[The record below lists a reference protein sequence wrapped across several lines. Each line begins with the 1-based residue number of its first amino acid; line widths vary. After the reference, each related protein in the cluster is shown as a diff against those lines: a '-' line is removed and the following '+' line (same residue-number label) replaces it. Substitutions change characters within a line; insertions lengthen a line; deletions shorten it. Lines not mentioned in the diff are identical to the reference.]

1 MARHP
6 LSFAERNKVMI
17 ALVGLL
23 AMGAVFFATF
33 NAASL
38 PIIGGGDT
46 HTAYFAESGGLREGN
61 EVRVSGV
68 KVGEV
73 TKLGLEGDKVKVTFR
88 VKDVELG
95 DQTSAGI
102 SVKTLL
108 GQKFLDIRPA
118 GGGELNSAI
127 PLERTTTPYDV
138 NKAFSDV
145 SDEIHE
151 IDTEQLEESLDVLS
165 TAFENTPPAVRE
177 LVDGLSAL
185 SRTISTRD
193 DDLSELLTST
203 TSVTGTLAERNDEFA
218 KIISDGN
225 DLMAELENRRDAVKA
240 MLQGTANLGTQVRG
254 LVADNQKTL
263 APALAKLDKVS
274 AILQRNEANLSSALK
289 KMGPYYRVLT
299 SATGNGRWLES
310 YICGLFG
317 PDGAPLL
324 DAEALRNCAPQ
335 KGGGR

>member
-6 LSFAERNKVMI
+6 LSFAERNKVVI
-17 ALVGLL
+17 AVVGLL
-23 AMGAVFFATF
+23 ALAAVFFATF

-38 PIIGGGDT
+38 PIIGGGET
-46 HTAYFAESGGLREGN
+46 HTAYFREAGGLREGN

-73 TKLGLEGDKVKVTFR
+73 TKLSLEGNKVKVTFR
-88 VKDVELG
+88 VKGVDLG

-108 GQKFLDIRPA
+108 GRKFLDISPA
-118 GGGELNSAI
+118 GGGDLDAAI

-138 NKAFSDV
+138 NAAFSDV
-145 SDEIHE
+145 SSE
-151 IDTEQLEESLDVLS
+151 IDQIDTAQLEKSLEVLS

-177 LVDGLSAL
+177 LVSGLSAL

-193 DDLSELLTST
+193 DDLSALLKST
-203 TSVTGTLAERNDEFA
+203 TSVTGTLAERNAEFA
-218 KIISDGN
+218 KILSDGN
-225 DLMAELENRRDAVKA
+225 DLMGELENRRDAVQA
-240 MLQGTANLGTQVRG
+240 MLKGTANLGVQVRG

-263 APALAKLDKVS
+263 APALAKLDRVS
-274 AILQRNEANLSSALK
+274 AILQRNEANLNSALK
-289 KMGPYYRVLT
+289 KLGPYYRVLT
-299 SATGNGRWLES
+299 ATTANGHWLES
-310 YICGLFG
+310 YICGLFDG
-317 PDGAPLL
+317 QGAPLL
-324 DAEALRNCAPQ
+324 ENDVLRNCTPK